1 MCSVFR
7 KSACPFGQVKT
18 EMYLLESPFSKDSLA
33 RASRLVLMLV
43 PALVDPSDGTM
54 ITVVES
60 RQQVNSNQLIGWR
73 LYT

>member
-33 RASRLVLMLV
+33 GASGLVLMSV
-43 PALVDPSDGTM
+43 PALKDSIIPFH
-54 ITVVES
+54 ITHMLGGNFSQS
-60 RQQVNSNQLIGWR
+60 RQKLSEYLR
-73 LYT
+73 